1 MKQVKVKNLKGNEIT
16 ALPIVTDS
24 GTVLI
29 HADVVLNSELIN
41 RIRNLGIQS
50 LSIKEYP
57 DEIIDPGEYG
67 HIIIGTDD
75 KLGEDD
81 DIYSDNSN
89 GTGIDNDN
97 NYNKEIENVSE
108 DGISNTDNNG
118 GESDYY
124 QDKSNNKNDSDNVNN
139 DSHNAENLH
148 DNELNKSDIDSNE
161 SNSKA
166 KSHSGNSYYRHIY
179 KVEETTNNSRKVVKN
194 VLEKHIYKHN
204 QDLKILGL
212 EAERIIESVL
222 SEPEVINNITEI
234 RNLSTDMY
242 THCINVCS
250 LSTIMALRLKMSDKQ
265 VKNVSMGAMLHDI
278 GLRYIKT
285 PYMNTNET
293 YMNTKDAIEYKK
305 HTIFGYSSVQ
315 DEDWIPDIAKEI
327 ILLHHE
333 RIDGKGY
340 PFSHKGDK
348 LKMEV
353 KLVSLC
359 DDFDS
364 LISGVGNPKL
374 KIYEAIEYIK
384 ANQGLKYDATIAEKL
399 LETVAVYPVGIKVIT
414 SEGETG
420 IVVRQNKKFTDR
432 PVIKMLKHSDGSL
445 YEDEVE
451 KDLMEYLTLFI
462 VTVLASALYIL
473 FIYADVQLA
482 MVKYGNIRNM
492 REMADQILEIMAG
505 TNISDI
511 IIGIAAVVLGIWI
524 NIILTVSFAYLAIT
538 LSATILANKKG
549 KGWLAFGLFV
559 VIRVVTAIV
568 SSHIPTFDF
577 GDSFAQMIAG
587 SWLVYLF
594 EILFVIGT
602 YIGVSELLKRK
613 VSL

>member
-1 MKQVKVKNLKGNEIT
+1 MQ
-16 ALPIVTDS
+16 
-24 GTVLI
+24 
-29 HADVVLNSELIN
+29 N
-41 RIRNLGIQS
+41 R
-50 LSIKEYP
+50 K
-57 DEIIDPGEYG
+57 
-67 HIIIGTDD
+67 
-75 KLGEDD
+75 
-81 DIYSDNSN
+81 
-89 GTGIDNDN
+89 
-97 NYNKEIENVSE
+97 
-108 DGISNTDNNG
+108 IS
-118 GESDYY
+118 
-124 QDKSNNKNDSDNVNN
+124 
-139 DSHNAENLH
+139 A
-148 DNELNKSDIDSNE
+148 
-161 SNSKA
+161 
-166 KSHSGNSYYRHIY
+166 SYF
-179 KVEETTNNSRKVVKN
+179 
-194 VLEKHIYKHN
+194 IYKHN

-462 VTVLASALYIL
+462 VDT
-473 FIYADVQLA
+473 
-482 MVKYGNIRNM
+482 
-492 REMADQILEIMAG
+492 E
-505 TNISDI
+505 
-511 IIGIAAVVLGIWI
+511 
-524 NIILTVSFAYLAIT
+524 
-538 LSATILANKKG
+538 
-549 KGWLAFGLFV
+549 
-559 VIRVVTAIV
+559 
-568 SSHIPTFDF
+568 
-577 GDSFAQMIAG
+577 
-587 SWLVYLF
+587 
-594 EILFVIGT
+594 
-602 YIGVSELLKRK
+602 
-613 VSL
+613 

>member
-1 MKQVKVKNLKGNEIT
+1 MYKRQ
-16 ALPIVTDS
+16 VTDS

-57 DEIIDPGEYG
+57 DEIIDPEEYG

-75 KLGEDD
+75 KLDEYD

-89 GTGIDNDN
+89 GTGIYNDN
-97 NYNKEIENVSE
+97 NYDKEIENVSE
-108 DGISNTDNNG
+108 DGNSNTDNNG

-124 QDKSNNKNDSDNVNN
+124 QDKSNNKNDSDNVND

-374 KIYEAIEYIK
+374 KIYEAIEY
-384 ANQGLKYDATIAEKL
+384 L
-399 LETVAVYPVGIKVIT
+399 
-414 SEGETG
+414 
-420 IVVRQNKKFTDR
+420 
-432 PVIKMLKHSDGSL
+432 SL
-445 YEDEVE
+445 
-451 KDLMEYLTLFI
+451 I
-462 VTVLASALYIL
+462 
-473 FIYADVQLA
+473 
-482 MVKYGNIRNM
+482 
-492 REMADQILEIMAG
+492 
-505 TNISDI
+505 
-511 IIGIAAVVLGIWI
+511 
-524 NIILTVSFAYLAIT
+524 
-538 LSATILANKKG
+538 
-549 KGWLAFGLFV
+549 
-559 VIRVVTAIV
+559 
-568 SSHIPTFDF
+568 HI
-577 GDSFAQMIAG
+577 
-587 SWLVYLF
+587 
-594 EILFVIGT
+594 
-602 YIGVSELLKRK
+602 
-613 VSL
+613 